1 LSKQN
6 ICLFTNNVSPGIA
19 NLIRMI
25 ESAGRPFHVV
35 ADRKTTQPLA
45 DHDLCYPMVRDFKK
59 EFLHAHSDDLRT
71 SWSDLFFTWSHWIPY
86 SKEQIENLSDHIN
99 NANRIV
105 LLYDASF
112 GSTTKRIFQQ
122 IRDLSKFSE
131 IFSKIKEICY
141 LTEYPKLDTFSL
153 LRSKFAFHT
162 SSAVN
167 VTFNEKLSEDLY
179 KNYNPNIK
187 RSYWCIISGNYGTA
201 QRQEVIKVV
210 DHFLENSQNCFKE
223 TSNQVHSKKKKVCC
237 WGVGKSMLSIDAYFE
252 RLRNADFTLCLPGSY
267 WTPRPF
273 EAICCGSIP
282 ILEDR
287 YLRSYDI
294 PFEDG
299 KNCIVI
305 KKSESKKSWSYS
317 LKKSLTFSEDEIH
330 AMRSNIHSL
339 RKTHLL
345 PNVFF
350 ERQRKRL
357 RL

>member
-1 LSKQN
+1 M
-6 ICLFTNNVSPGIA
+6 FTNNVSPGIA
-19 NLIRMI
+19 NLIRI
-25 ESAGRPFHVV
+25 VESTCRPFHVV

-45 DHDLCYPMVRDFKK
+45 DHDSCYPMIRDFKE
-59 EFLHAHSDDLRT
+59 EFLHEHSDELSN
-71 SWSDLFFTWSHWIPY
+71 SWSVLFFTWAHWVPY
-86 SKEQIENLSDHIN
+86 SNEQMEKLRELMR
-99 NANRIV
+99 NASRIV

-112 GSTTKRIFQQ
+112 GSTMKRIYQQ

-131 IFSKIKEICY
+131 IFSKVDEICY
-141 LTEYPKLDTFSL
+141 LTEYPKLDAFSL
-153 LRSKFAFHT
+153 FRRKFVFHT

-179 KNYNPNIK
+179 KNYNPKNK
-187 RSYWCIISGNYGTA
+187 RSYWCVISGNFGTP

-210 DHFLENSQNCFKE
+210 DHFLENSQNCLKL
-223 TSNQVHSKKKKVCC
+223 TSNQVHIKDKKVCC
-237 WGVGKSMLSIDAYFE
+237 WGVGKSMLSIDIYFE
-252 RLRNADFTLCLPGSY
+252 TLRNADFTLCLPGSY

-287 YLRSYDI
+287 YLKSYDI

-299 KNCIVI
+299 KNCVVI
-305 KKSESKKSWSYS
+305 KKSESKKSWSDS
-317 LKKSLTFSEDEIH
+317 LKKSLTFSEDKIY

-345 PNVFF
+345 PDVFF

-357 RL
+357 SL